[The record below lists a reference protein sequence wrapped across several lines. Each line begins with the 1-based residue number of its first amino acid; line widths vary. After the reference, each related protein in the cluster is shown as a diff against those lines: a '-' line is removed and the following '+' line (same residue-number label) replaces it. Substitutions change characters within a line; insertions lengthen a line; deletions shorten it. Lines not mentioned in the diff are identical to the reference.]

1 MYFILLFFGHV
12 VNPCVAGLQTQSATK
27 PDYAGPFDAMR
38 KIWSSHGLRGIYKG
52 QVATLWREASGYGVY
67 FWAYERLVKRELA
80 TKGGRRED
88 ISPAKAVLFG
98 AGAGYAVRA
107 ALNFLNSLILIHNTA
122 MGGHLPY

>member
-1 MYFILLFFGHV
+1 
-12 VNPCVAGLQTQSATK
+12 
-27 PDYAGPFDAMR
+27 MR

-80 TKGGRRED
+80 NTGGRRED

-98 AGAGYAVRA
+98 AGAGYAVRSHPRGV
-107 ALNFLNSLILIHNTA
+107 LECSFDMNYSCGRSSIPLT
-122 MGGHLPY
+122 